1 MAIAIKVPD
10 VGAADDSVSVVNW
23 LVQVGDQVVRGQKI
37 VSLETDKA
45 VIDLESV
52 ASGAILKLC
61 VAAGEDAVVGDVLAY
76 VGVVGEL
83 ASEPGPHRQDG
94 NEADGRDAAA
104 ERKNLDR
111 PGGRGDNAASPC
123 SPPVRN
129 LARDLGVSLEGVT
142 GTGIGGAITRHD
154 VLALAKGARPDAAK
168 PREGSE

>member
-1 MAIAIKVPD
+1 VEANMAIAIKVPD

-83 ASEPGPHRQDG
+83 ASESGPHRQDG
-94 NEADGRDAAA
+94 NEADGRQ
-104 ERKNLDR
+104 KT
-111 PGGRGDNAASPC
+111 S
-123 SPPVRN
+123 
-129 LARDLGVSLEGVT
+129 T
-142 GTGIGGAITRHD
+142 GLLVVAMTRLHRAHRRYEIWR
-154 VLALAKGARPDAAK
+154 VI
-168 PREGSE
+168 